1 MSEFSM
7 LDEIEKYLLEIFEN
21 KAKSIENKQ
30 RFYERILKKIEQLE
44 GEEKT
49 FLLLKMFLKKMFDFK
64 NIIDNELYK
73 KEFLEFS
80 KRYSITR
87 IEFENI
93 FENAK
98 IEKEKEYYESPEI
111 KKIVLEIKG
120 ELPTISARV
129 YNINLGLFTKANGE
143 ELTLKEYSKLTG
155 EDYKTLKEI
164 LNKAQKLIAKKLQ
177 RRLSKWQT

>member
-1 MSEFSM
+1 MRLKNIFQ
-7 LDEIEKYLLEIFEN
+7 KFEN
-21 KAKSIENKQ
+21 KVKSIENKQ

-93 FENAK
+93 FE
-98 IEKEKEYYESPEI
+98 IEKI
-111 KKIVLEIKG
+111 K
-120 ELPTISARV
+120 
-129 YNINLGLFTKANGE
+129 N
-143 ELTLKEYSKLTG
+143 
-155 EDYKTLKEI
+155 
-164 LNKAQKLIAKKLQ
+164 
-177 RRLSKWQT
+177 